1 MAPSGEPL
9 VIAPFLRLEPVSY
22 THLDVYKRQAVM
34 FHGIQGVREGTIAAA
49 VVVGMIARFFLRKLG
64 FMENMLRTVKKEA
77 DKKEKITVG

>member
-1 MAPSGEPL
+1 MRYHREFGSTKVAFDASMT
-9 VIAPFLRLEPVSY
+9 VIAGGIS
-22 THLDVYKRQAVM
+22 AVM